1 MFGSDL
7 AKLYNVETKYLNRQ
21 VKRNYEQF
29 HEIDFMFQL
38 TKKELENLEE
48 YFNLTTMTFKETV
61 KYFVS
66 K

>member
-7 AKLYNVETKYLNRQ
+7 AKLYNVETKYLNSQ

-48 YFNLTTMTFKETV
+48 YFNLTTMTFK
-61 KYFVS
+61 YFNS
-66 K
+66 F